1 MGATGLMGPT
11 GPRSVLAG
19 SSIVSSKPAVLSGSV
34 TANTTTVGANINI
47 NTAAIAS
54 DNDFTTALLT
64 QLGLDDS
71 GQPVN
76 ATFRNNLRAL
86 LQEMLS

>member
-1 MGATGLMGPT
+1 MGPT
-11 GPRSVLAG
+11 GPKAVLAG
-19 SSIVSSKPAVLSGSV
+19 SSIVSSKPSVLNGNV

-54 DNDFTTALLT
+54 DNDFITALLT
-64 QLGLDDS
+64 QLGLDAN